1 MHKYYDDQY
10 NDKFKNREVRSLA
23 SESNKTLDM
32 LKMLTCLHNNSE
44 FQLNRLTQKIAF
56 KCLEIKLAYFKVEKE
71 VSH

>member
-1 MHKYYDDQY
+1 
-10 NDKFKNREVRSLA
+10 
-23 SESNKTLDM
+23 M

-71 VSH
+71 VVTDHHPVIEANYNSVISRYAFQYMKFLIPAV